1 MLVAINPIRHAIQ
14 GHCEPGFEVVADVL
28 ANNLGSGREIG
39 ASIGVYQAG
48 RPVVR
53 IWGGMADRG
62 PGIPWAEQTLTPIAS
77 VTKALATV
85 ALLSLVDRGLIDLD
99 KPVATYWPAFGQNG
113 KGDIPVH
120 LVLSQRSGVAAL
132 DASVSNDQAAA
143 LDPVLRQIEQ
153 QRPWWRPGAKHGY
166 HAITY
171 GFIIS
176 GLVRAVTGRTVG
188 RYFAEEVAAPLG
200 LDLCIGLPTA
210 RHRLVAPMVGP
221 SQVQAIRAMLSPVWL
236 PYLLG
241 LLNRRS
247 AAYRATFGGSA
258 AGFNDTG
265 ELVRYEVEDPSAGA
279 VGNGPSLARMF
290 AALIGSVD
298 GHRLIN
304 TSLMNAARQTQA
316 SGRDVVLR
324 MRTDW
329 GLGFLLP
336 GGPMWPEVGVPGLFG
351 FPGASGSLAFAD
363 PEHQLAFGY
372 TPNCWAEL
380 SGIATTSRF
389 RFQAYSAAVYEAAG
403 IRRWPRSRLPRRN

>member
-1 MLVAINPIRHAIQ
+1 MNLAPSAIH
-14 GHCEPGFEVVADVL
+14 GHCEHGFEAVADVL
-28 ANNLGSGREIG
+28 ADNLRSGSEIG

-53 IWGGMADRG
+53 IWGGLADRG
-62 PGIPWAEQTLTPIAS
+62 RGVSWGEQTLTPIAS

-99 KPVATYWPAFGQNG
+99 KPVATYWPGFGQNG
-113 KGDIPVH
+113 KADIPVH

-132 DASVSNDQAAA
+132 DTAVSNDQAAA
-143 LDPVLRQIEQ
+143 LDPVLRQIER
-153 QRPWWRPGAKHGY
+153 QRPWWRPGTRHGY

-188 RYFAEEVAAPLG
+188 RYFAEEIAAPLG
-200 LDLCIGLPTA
+200 LDLYIGLPSA
-210 RHRLVAPMVGP
+210 LHSLVAPMVGP
-221 SQVQAIRAMLSPVWL
+221 SQVQAIRAMLRPVWL
-236 PYLLG
+236 PYVLG

-247 AAYRATFGGSA
+247 ASYRATFGGSA
-258 AGFNDTG
+258 AGFNDTE
-265 ELVRYEVEDPSAGA
+265 ELIRYEVEDPSAGA
-279 VGNGPSLARMF
+279 VGNGSSLARLF
-290 AALIGSVD
+290 AALIGPVD
-298 GHRLIN
+298 GRRLISE
-304 TSLMNAARQTQA
+304 SLMNSARQIQT

-324 MRTDW
+324 MRTNW

-336 GGPMWPEVGVPGLFG
+336 GGPMWPDVGVPGLFG

-372 TPNCWAEL
+372 TPSRWAEL
-380 SGIATTSRF
+380 SGTGAASRF
-389 RFQAYSAAVYEAAG
+389 RFETYTAAVYEAAG
-403 IRRWPRSRLPRRN
+403 IRRWPRSRPPRRS